1 MLLLLPMALGLSQ
14 LVAEPSDAALLTAAA
29 AVQPQPQGAAAAA
42 PGDPLVVAAEPEAW
56 QLLKH
61 SCDATFDETGIR
73 SWPTGFTIQIRV
85 PHWKGGQFVKVKSN
99 RPRFH
104 MGQVWNAALT
114 EQTEDMLTFRL
125 NANAGG
131 IVGDKEHDLEFGF
144 MADITADKPFEK
156 GDLEMAVVDECQSM
170 MPRPPPNP
178 PPPPSP
184 PTPPP
189 PKLFPP
195 PRSPSPPPP
204 PPHPS
209 PLPPPPAPPPAP
221 YSPPLPVKAARPL
234 STGGQTLAI
243 RIAVGTVGIAALIL
257 GVGALI
263 MLRRQAT
270 GGAGSMMDGLGGG
283 PGARPKGRGRQG
295 ATRVSSSGDDGLEAA
310 EEGSGEGSEDDY
322 SEGEEG
328 SEGDQGEEKEEAEDD
343 IIGDEDAVAE
353 QPAPAPAAAR
363 NAMDD

>member
-99 RPRFH
+99 RPKFH

-156 GDLEMAVVDECQSM
+156 GDLEMARLLAGAKGGLDLL
-170 MPRPPPNP
+170 
-178 PPPPSP
+178 
-184 PTPPP
+184 
-189 PKLFPP
+189 KAKADGAF
-195 PRSPSPPPP
+195 
-204 PPHPS
+204 S
-209 PLPPPPAPPPAP
+209 PLDLATREGHAD
-221 YSPPLPVKAARPL
+221 VAAMLKSVIREHIQASL
-234 STGGQTLAI
+234 AANVDIAIDSIISKKGGILRSKEET
-243 RIAVGTVGIAALIL
+243 LIL
-257 GVGALI
+257 
-263 MLRRQAT
+263 
-270 GGAGSMMDGLGGG
+270 DGFV
-283 PGARPKGRGRQG
+283 KNKVK
-295 ATRVSSSGDDGLEAA
+295 T
-310 EEGSGEGSEDDY
+310 
-322 SEGEEG
+322 
-328 SEGDQGEEKEEAEDD
+328 
-343 IIGDEDAVAE
+343 
-353 QPAPAPAAAR
+353 
-363 NAMDD
+363 